1 MHTFHLISKL
11 QQSSNLWMK
20 KQLRR
25 VGIFWRLNLSFLLLL
40 LTSSLF
46 LTFFSF
52 HQYSTEIN
60 LRLDRY
66 VSLLVQNVELKAAD
80 TMKTYEDIALR
91 FYDDARVLAAV
102 SENARIGSPADAEE
116 AALTEQNTRMIEY
129 KLYTMSQNRKY
140 IENVQFV
147 TPGRQYR
154 MVEENGFVR
163 NGLIRDLDGF
173 YHSDFYLLPQKQNG
187 YPVWMDDR
195 SQSHT
200 FYRNDQSVYGIGNT
214 VTLGIAVYEPTTRN
228 FLGVLLLNVNL
239 NAFSGSIDGYDAYKD
254 GNTFLVGK
262 DGVLTWFN
270 PSILA
275 PSFPAI
281 PTSMP
286 VCWKIKAE
294 SHAP

>member
-154 MVEENGFVR
+154 MVEENGFGR
-163 NGLIRDLDGF
+163 
-173 YHSDFYLLPQKQNG
+173 LLPQ
-187 YPVWMDDR
+187 
-195 SQSHT
+195 
-200 FYRNDQSVYGIGNT
+200 
-214 VTLGIAVYEPTTRN
+214 
-228 FLGVLLLNVNL
+228 
-239 NAFSGSIDGYDAYKD
+239 
-254 GNTFLVGK
+254 
-262 DGVLTWFN
+262 
-270 PSILA
+270 
-275 PSFPAI
+275 
-281 PTSMP
+281 
-286 VCWKIKAE
+286 
-294 SHAP
+294 